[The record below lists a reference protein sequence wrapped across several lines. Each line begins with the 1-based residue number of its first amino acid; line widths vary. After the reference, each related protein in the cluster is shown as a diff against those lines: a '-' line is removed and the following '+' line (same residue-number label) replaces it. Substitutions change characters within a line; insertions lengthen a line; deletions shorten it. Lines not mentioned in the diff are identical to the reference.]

1 MSGPLRTFPLPS
13 FYDPA
18 DARKSDYDPDIG
30 VVMAVAE
37 DYRRANGIKPGA
49 SDAFQLGVLDIDN
62 QKSFCFPDGSLYVGG
77 RSGTGA
83 MDDSQRGAEWT
94 YRNIGYITDIWETF
108 DTHLAFQIF
117 FAPFW
122 ENTDGQMLS
131 PHTLIMLDGDTLVNV
146 ALDGTTILHRNV
158 RPRAVVASLIPGLNG
173 NLPWLINQVKHY
185 CRELA
190 KAKKYTLYLW
200 PPHCILGSKGH
211 SLVGVIQAARMFH
224 AFVRGRQSNNEIKGA
239 HPLFE
244 NYSIFGGEVRSRFDG
259 QPMTQKNVE
268 LIKKLH
274 QLNALVIKGQAS
286 SHCVLSSIDDFLM
299 ELLAVDPALARKVYI
314 LRDCTSAVAVPNPAG
329 GFFADFTPQAEAA
342 FDRFANAGMNVVLS
356 TTPIE
361 EWPNMQ
367 IAA

>member
-1 MSGPLRTFPLPS
+1 MVASLKQLPLPP

-18 DARKSDYDPDIG
+18 NARRSEFDPNITLL
-30 VVMAVAE
+30 MNTAE
-37 DYRRANGIKPGA
+37 DWRRQHGIKFA
-49 SDAFQLGVLDIDN
+49 AADTFQLGVLDIDN
-62 QKSFCFPDGSLYVGG
+62 EKDFCFPDGSLYVGG

-94 YRNIGYITDIWETF
+94 YRNLPYITDIWETF

-117 FAPFW
+117 FATFW
-122 ENTDGQMLS
+122 QTSDGQMLN
-131 PHTLIMLDGDTLVNV
+131 PHTLIMLDGDELVNV
-146 ALDGTTILHRNV
+146 ALDGTTILHRNIGP
-158 RPRAVVASLIPGLNG
+158 RPFVASLIPGLNG
-173 NLPWLINQVKHY
+173 NFPWLVQQVKHY

-211 SLVGVIQAARMFH
+211 SLVGVIQEARMFH
-224 AFVRGRQSNNEIKGA
+224 AFVRGRQSENEIKGA

-259 QPMTQKNVE
+259 QPMAQKNVA

-274 QLNALVIKGQAS
+274 RLNALVIKGQAS
-286 SHCVLSSIDDFLM
+286 SHCVLSSIDDFLT

-314 LRDCTSAVAVPNPAG
+314 LEDCTSAVAVPNPAG

-342 FDRFANAGMNVVLS
+342 LARFANAGMNVVKS

-361 EWPNMQ
+361 EWPNIQ